1 MLISYTAAQSGFEIA
16 TMVDKREVPSD
27 IISKTTMLL
36 TNSKDKTRTST
47 ILSKSLDN
55 GSKQILWFLAPVD
68 DKGVAFLKIEHDN
81 NYKFEF
87 LFDRSKD
94 MDNPK
99 VYRRI
104 NGKFIEI
111 GNLLAEKQGAY
122 VIWEDKDFF
131 KTTDFAWTFD
141 KVTSKLSSIVLSVGL
156 GIEKLDKIPKPMTCM
171 QKIFYY

>member
-1 MLISYTAAQSGFEIA
+1 MIFKNYVILIIILLLILPYKIMANEIYLPSAGF
-16 TMVDKREVPSD
+16 DCS
-27 IISKTTMLL
+27 
-36 TNSKDKTRTST
+36 
-47 ILSKSLDN
+47 
-55 GSKQILWFLAPVD
+55 D
-68 DKGVAFLKIEHDN
+68 DK
-81 NYKFEF
+81 YKFEF

-99 VYRRI
+99 VYRRVK
-104 NGKFIEI
+104 GKFINI
-111 GNLLAEKQGAY
+111 GNLIAEEQGAY

-156 GIEKLDKIPKPMTCM
+156 GIENLDKIPKPMTCM

>member
-1 MLISYTAAQSGFEIA
+1 MIFKKKFIYAILFIFSFPLESIASDAHLPSAGF
-16 TMVDKREVPSD
+16 DCSD
-27 IISKTTMLL
+27 I
-36 TNSKDKTRTST
+36 
-47 ILSKSLDN
+47 
-55 GSKQILWFLAPVD
+55 
-68 DKGVAFLKIEHDN
+68 N
-81 NYKFEF
+81 NKFEF

-104 NGKFIEI
+104 NGKFLFI

-122 VIWEDKDFF
+122 VIWEDKYFF
-131 KTTDFAWTFD
+131 TTTDFAWTFD

-156 GIEKLDKIPKPMTCM
+156 GTEDLSKIPKPMTCM

>member
-1 MLISYTAAQSGFEIA
+1 MKFFKVNFILAIF
-16 TMVDKREVPSD
+16 
-27 IISKTTMLL
+27 IIFLF
-36 TNSKDKTRTST
+36 
-47 ILSKSLDN
+47 LSKLIANDIYLLLFGFNCSYD
-55 GSKQILWFLAPVD
+55 
-68 DKGVAFLKIEHDN
+68 

-141 KVTSKLSSIVLSVGL
+141 KVTSKLSSMVLSVGL

>member
-1 MLISYTAAQSGFEIA
+1 MIFFKIKFFLIILITLLYPCKLMANDIYLPSAGF
-16 TMVDKREVPSD
+16 DCSD
-27 IISKTTMLL
+27 D
-36 TNSKDKTRTST
+36 NS
-47 ILSKSLDN
+47 
-55 GSKQILWFLAPVD
+55 
-68 DKGVAFLKIEHDN
+68 
-81 NYKFEF
+81 KFEF

-104 NGKFIEI
+104 NGKFTEI

-141 KVTSKLSSIVLSVGL
+141 KVTSKLSSVVLSVGL
-156 GIEKLDKIPKPMTCM
+156 GIEKLNKIPKPMTCM

>member
-1 MLISYTAAQSGFEIA
+1 M
-16 TMVDKREVPSD
+16 K
-27 IISKTTMLL
+27 
-36 TNSKDKTRTST
+36 
-47 ILSKSLDN
+47 
-55 GSKQILWFLAPVD
+55 
-68 DKGVAFLKIEHDN
+68 FLKVNFILAIFIIFLFPSKLIANDIYLPSAGFDCSDD

-104 NGKFIEI
+104 KGKFVLI

-122 VIWEDKDFF
+122 VIWEDKYFF
-131 KTTDFAWTFD
+131 TTTDFAWTFD

-156 GIEKLDKIPKPMTCM
+156 GTEDLSKIPKPMTCM

>member
-1 MLISYTAAQSGFEIA
+1 MIFFKINFFLIILITLLYPCKLMANDIYLPSAGF
-16 TMVDKREVPSD
+16 DCSD
-27 IISKTTMLL
+27 D
-36 TNSKDKTRTST
+36 NS
-47 ILSKSLDN
+47 
-55 GSKQILWFLAPVD
+55 
-68 DKGVAFLKIEHDN
+68 
-81 NYKFEF
+81 KFEF

-104 NGKFIEI
+104 NGKFTEI

-141 KVTSKLSSIVLSVGL
+141 KVTSKLSSVVLSVGL
-156 GIEKLDKIPKPMTCM
+156 GIEKLNKIH
-171 QKIFYY
+171 Y

>member
-1 MLISYTAAQSGFEIA
+1 MVFIKTKFILIIFIIFFYPSKLMA
-16 TMVDKREVPSD
+16 SD
-27 IISKTTMLL
+27 IYLPSAGF
-36 TNSKDKTRTST
+36 DCR
-47 ILSKSLDN
+47 
-55 GSKQILWFLAPVD
+55 D
-68 DKGVAFLKIEHDN
+68 D

-94 MDNPK
+94 MDNPR
-99 VYRRI
+99 VYKRV
-104 NGKFIEI
+104 NGKFIRI

>member
-1 MLISYTAAQSGFEIA
+1 MI
-16 TMVDKREVPSD
+16 
-27 IISKTTMLL
+27 
-36 TNSKDKTRTST
+36 
-47 ILSKSLDN
+47 
-55 GSKQILWFLAPVD
+55 
-68 DKGVAFLKIEHDN
+68 FLKKNILLIFLIIFFYPVNLFASDAHIPSAGFDCRDD

-99 VYRRI
+99 AYRRI
-104 NGKFIEI
+104 NGQFIRI
-111 GNLLAEKQGAY
+111 GDVLAEKQGAY
-122 VIWEDKDFF
+122 VIWEDKELF
-131 KTTDFAWTFD
+131 KSTDFAWNFD

>member
-1 MLISYTAAQSGFEIA
+1 MIFKNYVILIIILLLILPYKIMANEIYLPSAGF
-16 TMVDKREVPSD
+16 DCSD
-27 IISKTTMLL
+27 GK
-36 TNSKDKTRTST
+36 
-47 ILSKSLDN
+47 
-55 GSKQILWFLAPVD
+55 
-68 DKGVAFLKIEHDN
+68 
-81 NYKFEF
+81 YKFEF

-99 VYRRI
+99 VYRRVK
-104 NGKFIEI
+104 GKFINI
-111 GNLLAEKQGAY
+111 GNLIAEKQGAY

-156 GIEKLDKIPKPMTCM
+156 GIENLDKIPKPMTCM

>member
-1 MLISYTAAQSGFEIA
+1 M
-16 TMVDKREVPSD
+16 
-27 IISKTTMLL
+27 ISKINLIYVIFLIFLL
-36 TNSKDKTRTST
+36 PFKSIAIDVHLPSAGFDCSDTN
-47 ILSKSLDN
+47 N
-55 GSKQILWFLAPVD
+55 
-68 DKGVAFLKIEHDN
+68 
-81 NYKFEF
+81 KFEF

-104 NGKFIEI
+104 KGKFVLI

-122 VIWEDKDFF
+122 VIWEDKYFF
-131 KTTDFAWTFD
+131 TTTDFAWTFD

-156 GIEKLDKIPKPMTCM
+156 GTEDLDKIPKPMTCM

>member
-1 MLISYTAAQSGFEIA
+1 M
-16 TMVDKREVPSD
+16 
-27 IISKTTMLL
+27 
-36 TNSKDKTRTST
+36 N
-47 ILSKSLDN
+47 
-55 GSKQILWFLAPVD
+55 
-68 DKGVAFLKIEHDN
+68 FLKINFILAIFIIFLFPSKLIANDIYLPSAGFDCSDD

-99 VYRRI
+99 VYKRV
-104 NGKFIEI
+104 NGKFIGI

-141 KVTSKLSSIVLSVGL
+141 KVTSKLSSMVLSVGL

>member
-1 MLISYTAAQSGFEIA
+1 M
-16 TMVDKREVPSD
+16 
-27 IISKTTMLL
+27 ISKINLIYVIFLIFLL
-36 TNSKDKTRTST
+36 PFKSIAADVHLPSAGFDCSDTN
-47 ILSKSLDN
+47 N
-55 GSKQILWFLAPVD
+55 
-68 DKGVAFLKIEHDN
+68 
-81 NYKFEF
+81 KFEF

-104 NGKFIEI
+104 NGKFVMI

-122 VIWEDKDFF
+122 VIWEDKYFF
-131 KTTDFAWTFD
+131 TTTDFAWTFD

-156 GIEKLDKIPKPMTCM
+156 GTEDLRKIPKPMTCM

>member
-1 MLISYTAAQSGFEIA
+1 MIFFKINFFLIILITLLYPCKLMANDIYLPSAGF
-16 TMVDKREVPSD
+16 DCSD
-27 IISKTTMLL
+27 D
-36 TNSKDKTRTST
+36 NS
-47 ILSKSLDN
+47 
-55 GSKQILWFLAPVD
+55 
-68 DKGVAFLKIEHDN
+68 
-81 NYKFEF
+81 KFEF

-104 NGKFIEI
+104 NGKFTEI

-141 KVTSKLSSIVLSVGL
+141 KVTSKLSSVVLSVGL
-156 GIEKLDKIPKPMTCM
+156 GIEKLNKIPKPMTCM

>member
-1 MLISYTAAQSGFEIA
+1 MIFFKIKFFLIILITLLYPYKLMANDIYLPSAGF
-16 TMVDKREVPSD
+16 DCSD
-27 IISKTTMLL
+27 D
-36 TNSKDKTRTST
+36 NS
-47 ILSKSLDN
+47 
-55 GSKQILWFLAPVD
+55 
-68 DKGVAFLKIEHDN
+68 
-81 NYKFEF
+81 KFEF

-104 NGKFIEI
+104 NGKFTEI

-141 KVTSKLSSIVLSVGL
+141 KVTSKLSSVVLSVGL
-156 GIEKLDKIPKPMTCM
+156 GIEKLNKIPKPMTCM

>member
-1 MLISYTAAQSGFEIA
+1 M
-16 TMVDKREVPSD
+16 
-27 IISKTTMLL
+27 ISKRNLIYIIFLIFLL
-36 TNSKDKTRTST
+36 PFKSIAVDVNLPSAGFDCSDTN
-47 ILSKSLDN
+47 N
-55 GSKQILWFLAPVD
+55 
-68 DKGVAFLKIEHDN
+68 
-81 NYKFEF
+81 KFEF

-104 NGKFIEI
+104 KGKFVLI

-122 VIWEDKDFF
+122 VIWEDKYFF
-131 KTTDFAWTFD
+131 TTTDFAWTFD

-156 GIEKLDKIPKPMTCM
+156 GTEDLSKIPKPMTCM

>member
-1 MLISYTAAQSGFEIA
+1 MLFIKTKFILIIFIIFFYPSKLMA
-16 TMVDKREVPSD
+16 SD
-27 IISKTTMLL
+27 IYLPSAGFDC
-36 TNSKDKTRTST
+36 S
-47 ILSKSLDN
+47 
-55 GSKQILWFLAPVD
+55 D
-68 DKGVAFLKIEHDN
+68 D

-99 VYRRI
+99 VYKRV
-104 NGKFIEI
+104 NGKFIGI

-122 VIWEDKDFF
+122 VIWEDKDYF

>member
-1 MLISYTAAQSGFEIA
+1 MISIINVIYVTFLIFLFSFKSMAVDVHLPSAGF
-16 TMVDKREVPSD
+16 DCSD
-27 IISKTTMLL
+27 
-36 TNSKDKTRTST
+36 TN
-47 ILSKSLDN
+47 N
-55 GSKQILWFLAPVD
+55 
-68 DKGVAFLKIEHDN
+68 
-81 NYKFEF
+81 KFEF

-104 NGKFIEI
+104 NGKFLLI

-122 VIWEDKDFF
+122 VIWEDKYFF
-131 KTTDFAWTFD
+131 TTTDFAWTFD

-156 GIEKLDKIPKPMTCM
+156 GTEDLSKIPKPMTCM

>member
-1 MLISYTAAQSGFEIA
+1 MIFFKINFFLIILITLLYPCKLMANDIYLPSAGF
-16 TMVDKREVPSD
+16 DCSD
-27 IISKTTMLL
+27 D
-36 TNSKDKTRTST
+36 NS
-47 ILSKSLDN
+47 
-55 GSKQILWFLAPVD
+55 
-68 DKGVAFLKIEHDN
+68 
-81 NYKFEF
+81 KFEF

-104 NGKFIEI
+104 NGKFIQI

-122 VIWEDKDFF
+122 VIWEDKEFL

-141 KVTSKLSSIVLSVGL
+141 KVTSKLSSVVLSVGL
-156 GIEKLDKIPKPMTCM
+156 GIEKLNKIPKPMTCM

>member
-1 MLISYTAAQSGFEIA
+1 MIFFKIKFFLIILITLLYPFKLMANDIYLPSAGF
-16 TMVDKREVPSD
+16 DCSD
-27 IISKTTMLL
+27 D
-36 TNSKDKTRTST
+36 NS
-47 ILSKSLDN
+47 
-55 GSKQILWFLAPVD
+55 
-68 DKGVAFLKIEHDN
+68 
-81 NYKFEF
+81 KFEF

-104 NGKFIEI
+104 NGKFIQI

-122 VIWEDKDFF
+122 VIWEDKEFF

-141 KVTSKLSSIVLSVGL
+141 KVTSKLSSVVLSVGL
-156 GIEKLDKIPKPMTCM
+156 GIEKLNKIPKPMTCM

>member
-1 MLISYTAAQSGFEIA
+1 MANDINLPSAGF
-16 TMVDKREVPSD
+16 DCNND
-27 IISKTTMLL
+27 
-36 TNSKDKTRTST
+36 
-47 ILSKSLDN
+47 
-55 GSKQILWFLAPVD
+55 
-68 DKGVAFLKIEHDN
+68 

-131 KTTDFAWTFD
+131 RTTDFAWTFD
-141 KVTSKLSSIVLSVGL
+141 KVTSKLSSMVLSVGL

>member
-1 MLISYTAAQSGFEIA
+1 M
-16 TMVDKREVPSD
+16 
-27 IISKTTMLL
+27 
-36 TNSKDKTRTST
+36 N
-47 ILSKSLDN
+47 
-55 GSKQILWFLAPVD
+55 
-68 DKGVAFLKIEHDN
+68 FLKVKFFLIILITLLYPYKLMANDIYLPSAGFDCSDDN
-81 NYKFEF
+81 SKFEF

-104 NGKFIEI
+104 NGKFIQI

-141 KVTSKLSSIVLSVGL
+141 KVTSKLSSVVLSVGL
-156 GIEKLDKIPKPMTCM
+156 GIEKLNKIPKPMTCM

>member
-1 MLISYTAAQSGFEIA
+1 MILKRKFIYVILFIILLPLKSMASDVHLPSAGF
-16 TMVDKREVPSD
+16 DCSD
-27 IISKTTMLL
+27 
-36 TNSKDKTRTST
+36 TN
-47 ILSKSLDN
+47 N
-55 GSKQILWFLAPVD
+55 
-68 DKGVAFLKIEHDN
+68 
-81 NYKFEF
+81 KFEF

-104 NGKFIEI
+104 DEKFIFI

-156 GIEKLDKIPKPMTCM
+156 GIENLDKIPKPMTCM